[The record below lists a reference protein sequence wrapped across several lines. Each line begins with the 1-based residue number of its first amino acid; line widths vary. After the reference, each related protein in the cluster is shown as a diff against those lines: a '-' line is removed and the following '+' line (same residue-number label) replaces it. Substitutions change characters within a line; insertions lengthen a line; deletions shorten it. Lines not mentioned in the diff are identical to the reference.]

1 LAPLL
6 QAGKSVIA
14 RAACPRFIA
23 GGKNGRGLTGAEG
36 AVCREDFLRRCDGC
50 NRPPHYPI
58 ADCARTRGYRYGAL
72 ASEGGRAQKSRG
84 PSRYGLTAT
93 NPSTALRQR
102 AVSQLQHSPKFGTHG
117 FTSPDPHTIAYET
130 WLASTVPL
138 VGARGAIGI
147 VLSSGKN
154 PLQFSARSL
163 LPDGAPKEPACQP
176 LLSSMMTTIS

>member
-1 LAPLL
+1 MAPLL
-6 QAGKSVIA
+6 QAGKFVIA

-36 AVCREDFLRRCDGC
+36 AVCREDFLRWCDGC

-130 WLASTVPL
+130 GWP
-138 VGARGAIGI
+138 
-147 VLSSGKN
+147 
-154 PLQFSARSL
+154 ARSRSWGQGERSGSCFL
-163 LPDGAPKEPACQP
+163 RGRIP
-176 LLSSMMTTIS
+176 SSLARDPCCRMARRRNRHVNHCSR